1 MAKQYTVKELASKM
15 DEISKSL
22 YKDLNNIKEEIHNS
36 VSNGDLNKD
45 KTNIL
50 NKLEIF
56 EKKTNDELTF
66 LRNEIKSLSL
76 TTQKILEDADNSL
89 QLMHNRKILIHG
101 IDDNG
106 SNVYSDVLNALK
118 SSKLNIT
125 KHDICN
131 CYRLGKKLSNKKRP
145 VVLEFL
151 NQWRRDEIFYEKSE
165 LKGSSLLITEMLTR
179 SNYRRFQECFKRFKK
194 DCWTYYGKTIV
205 KINDERV
212 IISNDEQM
220 KKVLNSK

>member
-1 MAKQYTVKELASKM
+1 MSRQYTVKELSSKM

-45 KTNIL
+45 KINIL
-50 NKLEIF
+50 NRLDIF
-56 EKKTNDELTF
+56 EKKANDEIKF

-76 TTQKILEDADNSL
+76 TTQKILEDADNSV

-101 IDDNG
+101 VDENG

-118 SSKLNIT
+118 DSNLNIT
-125 KHDICN
+125 KQDICN
-131 CYRLGKKLSNKKRP
+131 CYRLGKKLPNKKRP

-151 NQWRRDEIFYEKSE
+151 YQWRRDEIFYAKSV

-179 SNYRRFQECFKRFKK
+179 TNYRRFQECFKRFKK
-194 DCWTYYGKTIV
+194 DCWTFYGKTII

-212 IISNDEQM
+212 IICSDEQM